1 MVSKGL
7 SVVLAAIRPV
17 IPVFSTFTVGSPMF
31 PMRYQIS
38 EAASSSLPRAVV
50 TRRLKSLSMVSFT
63 L

>member
-1 MVSKGL
+1 M
-7 SVVLAAIRPV
+7 VLAAIRPV
-17 IPVFSTFTVGSPMF
+17 IPVFSTLTVGSPMF